1 MLYFLDF
8 PLSAQVGDV
17 KGRNVNLGNIRNS
30 GVELTLGF
38 SIFNTKKFQWRIDA
52 NMSTL
57 KNEVTYLPT
66 KVGFWSN
73 VVAYYK
79 LEEGG
84 SLYDFWAPRF
94 AGIDADTG
102 YATYYKA
109 DGSIVNSTSALVRE
123 EDYVKVGSAL
133 PKAYGAVTNS
143 LAFKNFDLSFM
154 FYYSLGGKMYCYNKS
169 ELASIGSGKS
179 PVWDLV
185 KDRWSEPGDTSA
197 ELPVNFFDNRSKA
210 SIGYSDYYILNNNYL
225 RLRNLTIGYS
235 IPKSVLTKIGIER
248 ARVLFFRR

>member
-1 MLYFLDF
+1 MNGTFEYYTRGSDGLLYFLDF

-17 KGRNVNLGNIRNS
+17 TGKNVNLGNIRNS

-52 NMSTL
+52 NVSTL

-94 AGIDADTG
+94 AGVDAETG

-109 DGSIVNSTSALVRE
+109 DGSVVNSTSELVRE
-123 EDYVKVGSAL
+123 EDYV
-133 PKAYGAVTNS
+133 N
-143 LAFKNFDLSFM
+143 
-154 FYYSLGGKMYCYNKS
+154 
-169 ELASIGSGKS
+169 
-179 PVWDLV
+179 W
-185 KDRWSEPGDTSA
+185 
-197 ELPVNFFDNRSKA
+197 
-210 SIGYSDYYILNNNYL
+210 
-225 RLRNLTIGYS
+225 
-235 IPKSVLTKIGIER
+235 IGITKGLWSCNEQ
-248 ARVLFFRR
+248 FFI